1 MTGRGPD
8 RAELWVRLVISLV
21 ILGLIGVALYIHGI
35 PEGPGLVEV
44 LGVGGLFGGISAW
57 RAARGLWR
65 R

>member
-1 MTGRGPD
+1 MTTGPD

-21 ILGLIGVALYIHGI
+21 ILVLIGVAIHIHGI
-35 PEGPGLVEV
+35 PAAPGLVEV